1 MTSKIKK
8 NGLKINFKPM
18 TGRDVLV
25 DLVERTVVILIYQV
39 SSQVLCMCVSWPIA
53 AVIEIFAQGLLVSFF
68 CFEYKT
74 AAAGIDTPTC
84 LNIFEKQ
91 WAYFFGF
98 GFPFAATQFYFK
110 AIGSSIFFVFFPLLV
125 IISLD
130 ENGMGLLIKDVNG
143 ARTTDFCLPIFTY
156 ALLAK
161 KKLLGNS

>member
-1 MTSKIKK
+1 M
-8 NGLKINFKPM
+8 
-18 TGRDVLV
+18 
-25 DLVERTVVILIYQV
+25 
-39 SSQVLCMCVSWPIA
+39 
-53 AVIEIFAQGLLVSFF
+53 SFF

-74 AAAGIDTPTC
+74 AAAGVDTPTC
-84 LNIFEKQ
+84 LNIFEKH
-91 WAYFFGF
+91 WVYYFGF

-130 ENGMGLLIKDVNG
+130 ENGMGLLINDLGG